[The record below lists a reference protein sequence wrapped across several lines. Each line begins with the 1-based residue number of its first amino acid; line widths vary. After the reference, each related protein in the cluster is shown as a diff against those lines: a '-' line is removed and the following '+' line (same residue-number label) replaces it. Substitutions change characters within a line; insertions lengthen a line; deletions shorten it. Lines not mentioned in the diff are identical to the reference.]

1 MAVFTCV
8 LPLTGVEN
16 KIILLPVNLHCAFY
30 IDETPETERYPE
42 CEKLVFL

>member
-1 MAVFTCV
+1 MAAVTCV

-16 KIILLPVNLHCAFY
+16 KIILLPVNLCCALY

-42 CEKLVFL
+42 CGRLVFV